1 MDPTTY
7 AFEVRRGAS
16 DILGVELATQ
26 DVVTQRV
33 RLKRLENGAYARWS
47 LAVPGQAVERTTQQ
61 DGGLVYD
68 PDLASVYFPMTAAF
82 ISALPADA
90 PMRTIITVVEADGT
104 VSIWLDGTV
113 TARG

>member
-16 DILGVELATQ
+16 DVLGIELATQ

-33 RLKRLENGAYARWS
+33 RLKRLETSAFARWS
-47 LAVPGQAVERTTQQ
+47 IAVPGQTVERTTQQ
-61 DGGLVYD
+61 NGGLVYD
-68 PDLASVYFPMTAAF
+68 AGLASVYFPMTAAF
-82 ISALPADA
+82 ILALPADR
-90 PMRTIITVVEADGT
+90 PMRTVIAVVEADGAE
-104 VSIWLDGTV
+104 SIWLDGTV